1 MVFSV
6 AEVAEASA
14 DVTQAGNGRGL
25 RADAVPV
32 AQDLRQRVLALPVA
46 YQSQHVPQDVVRQQ
60 AQQRTAALPA
70 KRAERPQADI
80 AYWVES
86 ACTIE
91 AILWQEHAGIT
102 DALMACPTLANVSDY
117 LTTHASQA
125 SSNGQS

>member
-14 DVTQAGNGRGL
+14 DVTQAGDGRGL
-25 RADAVPV
+25 CADAVPV

-60 AQQRTAALPA
+60 AQQWTAALPA

-80 AYWVES
+80 AYWV
-86 ACTIE
+86 
-91 AILWQEHAGIT
+91 
-102 DALMACPTLANVSDY
+102 
-117 LTTHASQA
+117 
-125 SSNGQS
+125 